1 MDCQNENAIIIYC
14 DIEYYLCCAHW
25 TGRWHRIGHSKDMFI
40 IFDHSSIRP
49 ERFTIVNGET
59 GDVFGASENPHA
71 LNWTARFIGNC
82 ADHRVVLRGAGWRQ
96 GLPSKRIIKTEIEHY
111 VNNARLNPDWLG
123 REIDFAALPENIRRY
138 IACLTVA
145 SPAAAP
151 TEANVVYMATGQDDK
166 APALGDAEKAIGGLG

>member
-1 MDCQNENAIIIYC
+1 
-14 DIEYYLCCAHW
+14 
-25 TGRWHRIGHSKDMFI
+25 
-40 IFDHSSIRP
+40 
-49 ERFTIVNGET
+49 
-59 GDVFGASENPHA
+59 
-71 LNWTARFIGNC
+71 
-82 ADHRVVLRGAGWRQ
+82 
-96 GLPSKRIIKTEIEHY
+96 LPSKRIIKTEIEHY

>member
-1 MDCQNENAIIIYC
+1 
-14 DIEYYLCCAHW
+14 
-25 TGRWHRIGHSKDMFI
+25 MFI

-71 LNWTARFIGNC
+71 LNWTARFLGNC
-82 ADHRVVLRGAGWRQ
+82 ADHRIVLRGAGWRQ

-123 REIDFAALPENIRRY
+123 KEIAFAALPENVRRY
-138 IACLTVA
+138 IACLTAA
-145 SPAAAP
+145 SPAGAAS
-151 TEANVVYMATGQDDK
+151 EANVGYMATGQEEK
-166 APALGDAEKAIGGLG
+166 APAWRK